1 MKTFLSLLLIFA
13 LGQSAIS
20 QAAEQSSIRVGAL
33 AQGTL
38 SWELAAIHLQQID
51 QRNGIILENQVL
63 ASPDAGR
70 IALQGD
76 TVDVIVT
83 DWIWV
88 AQQRLQGQDFQF
100 VPFSNLHGALIA
112 PKGSSI
118 HSIADLKGKR
128 IGVAGGG
135 LDKNWILL
143 KAAAR
148 KSAGLDLDKE
158 ATVNF
163 AAPPLISESLKQG
176 QVDVILTYWNQAA
189 KLEAKG
195 YVKIMDGAAIQRV
208 LGIRSQIPTLG
219 YVFRK
224 AFIAQH
230 PERVRGFLESTQQA
244 GEAICSSDSLWT
256 ALAETVQEPDRAA
269 SNELRSLYCKGRAR
283 QLSQEDL
290 ESAKTIF
297 QLVNEAN
304 GTASPLPLDIFSQG
318 KP

>member
-1 MKTFLSLLLIFA
+1 MKTFLPLLLILA

-20 QAAEQSSIRVGAL
+20 RAAEPPSIRVGAL

-38 SWELAAIHLQQID
+38 SWELAAIHQRQLD
-51 QRNGIILENQVL
+51 QKNGITLENQVL
-63 ASPDAGR
+63 ASPEAGR
-70 IALQGD
+70 IALQGN

-88 AQQRLQGQDFQF
+88 AQQRQQGQDYQF
-100 VPFSNLHGALIA
+100 VPFSNLHGALVTSKNSA
-112 PKGSSI
+112 I

-158 ATVNF
+158 ATVSF
-163 AAPPLISESLKQG
+163 AAPPLIGESLKQG

-195 YVKIMDGAAIQRV
+195 FVKIMDGAAIQHV
-208 LGIRSQIPTLG
+208 LGIRSEIPTLG

-224 AFIAQH
+224 AYIAQH
-230 PERVRGFLESTQQA
+230 PESVRRFLDTTQQA
-244 GEAICSSDSLWT
+244 GDAICSSDPLWA
-256 ALAETVQEPDRAA
+256 ALAETVQEPDHAA
-269 SNELRSLYCKGRAR
+269 RDQLRSLYCKGRVR

-290 ESAKTIF
+290 VSAKAIF
-297 QLVNEAN
+297 QLVSEAN
-304 GTASPLPLDIFSQG
+304 GTASTLPLDVFSQG
-318 KP
+318 TP

>member
-1 MKTFLSLLLIFA
+1 MNTFLPLLLILA

-20 QAAEQSSIRVGAL
+20 GAAESPSIRVGAL

-38 SWELAAIHLQQID
+38 SWELAAIHQQQLD
-51 QRNGIILENQVL
+51 QKNGINLESQVL
-63 ASPDAGR
+63 ASPEAGR
-70 IALQGD
+70 IALQGN

-88 AQQRLQGQDFQF
+88 AQQRQQGLYYQF
-100 VPFSNLHGALIA
+100 VPFSNLHGALLA
-112 PKGSSI
+112 PKNSSI

-158 ATVNF
+158 ASVSF
-163 AAPPLISESLKQG
+163 AAPPLIGESLKQG
-176 QVDVILTYWNQAA
+176 QLDVVLTYWNQAA

-195 YVKIMDGAAIQRV
+195 FVKIMDGAAIQHV
-208 LGIRSQIPTLG
+208 LGIQSQIPTLG

-224 AFIAQH
+224 GFIGEH
-230 PERVRGFLESTQQA
+230 PESFRRFLNTTQQA
-244 GEAICSSDSLWT
+244 GEAICSSDTLWA
-256 ALAETVQEPDRAA
+256 ALAETVQEPDHAA
-269 SNELRSLYCKGRAR
+269 REQLRSLYCQGRVR
-283 QLSQEDL
+283 QLSQADL
-290 ESAKTIF
+290 ESAKAIF
-297 QLVNEAN
+297 QLVGEAN
-304 GTASPLPLDIFSQG
+304 GTASPLPLDIFPQG